1 METKT
6 KKDNIKKTVKKA
18 TKVETKKEIKTEPI
32 MVIDYTSILNKI
44 FYTLIVIA
52 CILGAILI
60 VNVVKGGSTST
71 NIKNQPDNINN
82 QTEETENMDYDVSS
96 FDSMST
102 TDAMKRIAKGKT
114 EIVYIG
120 RATCG
125 YCVKFLP
132 TLKKAQKEFDYKTI
146 YIDLEKMTSE
156 DQQKLLTLDNE
167 EKYITENFGYTPMVL
182 IFKDGK
188 LVQGWVGYAEYSS
201 FAAFLEDNG
210 IKK

>member
-6 KKDNIKKTVKKA
+6 KKSNVKKTVKKEA
-18 TKVETKKEIKTEPI
+18 KVETKKEIKTEPI
-32 MVIDYTSILNKI
+32 KVIDYTSILNKI
-44 FYTLIVIA
+44 FTTLIVIA
-52 CILGAILI
+52 CILG
-60 VNVVKGGSTST
+60 VNLVVNIVKGGATST
-71 NIKNQPDNINN
+71 KPNN

-102 TDAMKRIAKGKT
+102 TDAMAKIAEGGT
-114 EIVYIG
+114 EIIYIG

-132 TLKKAQKEFDYKTI
+132 TLKQAQEEYDYKTT
-146 YIDLEKMTSE
+146 YIDLEQMTSD

-167 EKYITENFGYTPMVL
+167 EKYIEENFGYTPMVL

-188 LVQGWVGYAEYSS
+188 LVQGWVGYAEYST